1 MCRKQV
7 YSTVVSRAGVV
18 QLGFEKLRAER
29 GRTGLTWEGFSEEV
43 SEGKAAKM
51 SEERQWRLT
60 FLDECQSSVG
70 WEDGSLDSTW
80 LFVDATVLQRS
91 LFSRNPPIAS
101 EQIGRGS
108 GWSLIQLPR
117 LRMYSTSL
125 GILQQFFA
133 HSRT

>member
-51 SEERQWRLT
+51 SEERRV
-60 FLDECQSSVG
+60 EAYV
-70 WEDGSLDSTW
+70 
-80 LFVDATVLQRS
+80 
-91 LFSRNPPIAS
+91 
-101 EQIGRGS
+101 S
-108 GWSLIQLPR
+108 G
-117 LRMYSTSL
+117 
-125 GILQQFFA
+125 
-133 HSRT
+133 